1 MTLQEKIE
9 SNSRKPMVELLKESA
24 YLKFNDEEYGKA
36 YCEGHCPY
44 RYATYHWECPGGCKV
59 WDEGMKEGQRI
70 VYGAD
75 KLIGTVLHEG
85 YQELGVSGINEPFK
99 TENDRDYADMYWENS
114 YGSDDGICAECECFG
129 KSECPEDI
137 LSAKCPRSGEAWVVE
152 RITDAVNE
160 VLKCN
165 L

>member
-1 MTLQEKIE
+1 M
-9 SNSRKPMVELLKESA
+9 
-24 YLKFNDEEYGKA
+24 
-36 YCEGHCPY
+36 
-44 RYATYHWECPGGCKV
+44 
-59 WDEGMKEGQRI
+59 
-70 VYGAD
+70 YGAD